1 MANKVTGVA
10 ATFVYNGVS
19 VYITK
24 ASPKFTREMADSTD
38 SGNYDATSQMIHKEQ
53 LPVSLQT
60 ELSVEGMYRTGGTG
74 PTTSTL
80 LAQLYSGNAAVTGTV
95 KIDGSNQLITGK
107 WDITDFEADVPI
119 DNAVTFK
126 ATLKSNGTMT
136 IG

>member
-1 MANKVTGVA
+1 MANKVAGIA
-10 ATFVYNGVS
+10 ASFTYNGVA

-60 ELSVEGMYRTGGTG
+60 ELAVEGMFRTSGTG

-80 LAQLYSGNAAVTGTV
+80 LAQLYSGNAAVTATV

-107 WDITDFEADVPI
+107 WDITDFEAELSI
-119 DNAVTFK
+119 DNTVTWK
-126 ATLKSNGTMT
+126 ATFKSNGTMT